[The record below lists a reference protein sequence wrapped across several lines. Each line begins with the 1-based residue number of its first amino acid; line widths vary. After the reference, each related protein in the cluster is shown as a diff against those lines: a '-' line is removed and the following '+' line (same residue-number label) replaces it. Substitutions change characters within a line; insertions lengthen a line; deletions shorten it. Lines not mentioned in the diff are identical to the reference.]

1 MKPVYVF
8 LACVFCAAV
17 VLGGCGGSD
26 SDGDATA
33 SAQVPPEIGKAVND
47 GLTRDEYSAEG
58 ARVVKVEIDGDEA
71 TAEVEL
77 TGGTLDGQTVEATLS
92 QGKKGWKLEKLET
105 FIDLDEAQLQKRYKE
120 VTESLPE
127 KLGPALVRCLT
138 EKFADLP
145 QQKVEAM
152 YLDREEA
159 LFRVLGQSCAS
170 KPS

>member
-1 MKPVYVF
+1 MKLSRLL
-8 LACVFCAAV
+8 LACVFCAAIA
-17 VLGGCGGSD
+17 LSACGGSD

-33 SAQVPPEIGKAVND
+33 SAEVPPEIGKAVND

-58 ARVVKVEIDGDEA
+58 ARVVQAEIDGDEA

-92 QGKKGWKLEKLET
+92 RDKKGWKLKKFEE
-105 FIDLDEAQLQKRYKE
+105 FIDLDETQLRKKYKE

-127 KLGPALVRCLT
+127 KLGPPIVDCLT
-138 EKFADLP
+138 ENFSEFSQD
-145 QQKVEAM
+145 KVEAM

-159 LFRVLGQSCAS
+159 LFRELGQSCAS
-170 KPS
+170 N